1 MGLICVVFV
10 RFDRFCVK
18 FQSLSQKITDLTY
31 KNDIKIKI
39 IKRYTQLLILWEKS
53 PCIPFF
59 ACLKLTSSIII
70 DCDEQS
76 IMINT
81 KQFFLLVKTS

>member
-31 KNDIKIKI
+31 TNDIILNYQKIH
-39 IKRYTQLLILWEKS
+39 TTPHSLGEKS
-53 PCIPFF
+53 LHTFF

-70 DCDEQS
+70 DWDEQS